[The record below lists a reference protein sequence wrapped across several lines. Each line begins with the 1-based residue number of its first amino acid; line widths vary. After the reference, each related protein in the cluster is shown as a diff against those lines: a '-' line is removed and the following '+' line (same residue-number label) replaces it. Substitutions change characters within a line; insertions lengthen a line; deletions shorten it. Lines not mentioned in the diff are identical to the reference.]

1 MNREAGQ
8 ILRAERTRNMQIKL
22 TGIFVDDQDKALKF
36 YTEVLGFAKK
46 MDFSTGNYRWLTVV
60 SPEEPEGVQLV
71 LESSNGFNPAA
82 KTYQNEIFQH
92 GIPAANFFVGDV
104 QMEYE
109 RLKQHG
115 ATFTKEPTKTTGST
129 IAVLDD
135 TCGNLI
141 QITHLDW

>member
-1 MNREAGQ
+1 
-8 ILRAERTRNMQIKL
+8 MQIKL

-36 YTEVLGFAKK
+36 YTDVLGFVKK
-46 MDFSTGNYRWLTVV
+46 MDFPGGGKYRWLTVV

-71 LESSNGFNPAA
+71 LELNEGYNPAA
-82 KTYQNEIFQH
+82 KTYQQEIFRH
-92 GIPAANFFVGDV
+92 EVPAANFFVGDV
-104 QMEYE
+104 QKEYE
-109 RLKQHG
+109 RLKQLG
-115 ATFTKEPTKTTGST
+115 VTFTKEPTKTTGST